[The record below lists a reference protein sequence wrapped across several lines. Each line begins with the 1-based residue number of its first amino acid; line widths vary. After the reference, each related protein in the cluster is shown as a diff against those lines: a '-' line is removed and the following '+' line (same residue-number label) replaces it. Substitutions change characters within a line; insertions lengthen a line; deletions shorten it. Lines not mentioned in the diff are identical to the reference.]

1 MFSQTLL
8 SRYADVILT
17 REGFTLS
24 DNSNIV
30 DKATLWDWVKA
41 ICTLVSVGVACYK
54 IYLTPIALTVDFPT
68 LLSLLLALFS
78 VGLAAL
84 FYFKATETSNTFYD
98 NTYNFTKDI
107 AQLLAKIES
116 GFGEKFRNLD
126 EGYSS
131 VRDYIQNNSSTSKGI
146 DDTKKK
152 IEGEKQEIEKVLE
165 ERNKIVRKL
174 LEQSQLQEEEKEAVA
189 QQLAEKE
196 QELEASQ
203 KELSRMNKKLFFERM
218 RKREERDIDPGM
230 EGFTKDFIIR
240 ELDPERIARL
250 PLSRIR
256 RMVDEVLSKA
266 PRQYIEDL
274 ERHGF
279 FDNGINNDG
288 IQFIRQLARQLI

>member
-1 MFSQTLL
+1 MS
-8 SRYADVILT
+8 
-17 REGFTLS
+17 E
-24 DNSNIV
+24 NSKKIE
-30 DKATLWDWVKA
+30 KATLWDWVKA
-41 ICTLVSVGVACYK
+41 ICTLVVVGVVCYK

-116 GFGEKFRNLD
+116 GFGEKLRNLD

-131 VRDYIQNNSSTSKGI
+131 VRDYIQNNSSSSKEI
-146 DDTKKK
+146 DDTKQK

-165 ERNKIVRKL
+165 ERNKIVRQL

-189 QQLAEKE
+189 NQLAEKE
-196 QELEASQ
+196 KELEASQ
-203 KELSRMNKKLFFERM
+203 RELTRMNKKLFVERI
-218 RKREERDIDPGM
+218 RRREEREIDPRM
-230 EGFTKDFIIR
+230 EEFTKDFIVR
-240 ELDPERIARL
+240 ELDPDLIVKL
-250 PLSRIR
+250 PPSRIR
-256 RMVDEVLSKA
+256 RKVDEVLNQA

-274 ERHGF
+274 EKHGF
-279 FDNGINNDG
+279 FENGINSDG
-288 IQFIRQLARQLI
+288 INFIRRLAKELI